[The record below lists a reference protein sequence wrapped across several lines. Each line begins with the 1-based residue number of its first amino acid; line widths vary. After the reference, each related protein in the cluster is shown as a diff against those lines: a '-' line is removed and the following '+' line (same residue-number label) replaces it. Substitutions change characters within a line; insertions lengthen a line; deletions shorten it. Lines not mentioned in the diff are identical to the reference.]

1 VSSSADRITVDD
13 SWVYVECHGKTLFGG
28 EVFPEEM
35 PESEEEPKGTRAL
48 AVGTGDPAGVA
59 PKESAPSRDEGDE
72 EEEGEEP
79 EEGFEP
85 GVTLNPCYEIFRVM
99 NENGIVTNALPY
111 GLFSHRCPTTVI
123 PTMVTRVADMHEDDR
138 RELVRLVGNAEQT
151 RLQSRAARAKL
162 VLAGAGALAR
172 G

>member
-1 VSSSADRITVDD
+1 MSSSADRITVDE
-13 SWVYVECHGKTLFGG
+13 SWVYVECYGKTLFGG
-28 EVFPEEM
+28 EVFPEEL

-48 AVGTGDPAGVA
+48 GADGAT
-59 PKESAPSRDEGDE
+59 PSPDAEKPEIGE
-72 EEEGEEP
+72 EEEEDFP
-79 EEGFEP
+79 EGA
-85 GVTLNPCYEIFRVM
+85 GLMLNPCYEIFRVM

-111 GLFSHRCPTTVI
+111 GLFSHRCPTMVI
-123 PTMVTRVADMHEDDR
+123 PTMVTRVGDMHEDDR

-162 VLAGAGALAR
+162 VLAGAGALQR